1 MKNLQELNEIYSQD
15 LINNLFQHP
24 SLKEEFGFYKEKN
37 DGYRA
42 IFRAELPY
50 KILDNFKTI

>member
-1 MKNLQELNEIYSQD
+1 MQNRLNLKNLK
-15 LINNLFQHP
+15 INIIPFKHP

-50 KILDNFKTI
+50 KILDNFKTK